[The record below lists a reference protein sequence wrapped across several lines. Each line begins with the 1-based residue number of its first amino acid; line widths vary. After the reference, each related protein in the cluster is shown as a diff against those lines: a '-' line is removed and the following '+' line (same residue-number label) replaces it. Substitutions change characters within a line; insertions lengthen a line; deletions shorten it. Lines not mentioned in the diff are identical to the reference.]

1 MICNEKKF
9 IFIDICKTAGSSINK
24 AFSKLYRCVGKHHTI
39 TNIAGD
45 YFFCT
50 NLTQYQI
57 DNYFKFTIVRNPYD
71 RIVSLW
77 LWGKTKGIYSSDF
90 RKFLDDKRDSFGFI
104 RFIPMVN
111 WLRNEQGDM
120 TVDYIGRFE
129 NLSQSV
135 SEICEKIGV
144 PTIQLEKFNVAVGRK
159 HYTEYYD
166 QETKEIV
173 NNLYSQDFSTFGY
186 DSINYNGKLQH

>member
-24 AFSKLYRCVGKHHTI
+24 AFGKRYQCMGKHHTI
-39 TNIAGD
+39 TNIVGD
-45 YFFCT
+45 YDFCT
-50 NLTQYQI
+50 NLTQEQI

-71 RIVSLW
+71 RIISLW
-77 LWGKTKGIYSSDF
+77 LWGSKAYYKDYSFKDF
-90 RKFLDDKRDSFGFI
+90 VIAVKNKKFTDHNFV

-111 WLRNEQGDM
+111 WLRNEKGEL
-120 TVDYIGRFE
+120 TVEYIGRFE
-129 NLSQSV
+129 KLSKSV

-144 PTIQLEKFNVAVGRK
+144 PLIQLEKVNAAVGRK

-173 NNLYSQDFSTFGY
+173 KNLYSEDFSTFGY
-186 DSINYNGKLQH
+186 NL